1 MRMRKPLS
9 AILNNLIRDT
19 DDQPG
24 TLNGLLASAGDY
36 GVDLVIIVL
45 ALPFC
50 LPILPGVSAPFGL
63 AIIILA
69 FRQIIHRPGLLP
81 KFIGDREFAP
91 ATFVKIISGGVR
103 ILNRIERFSSR
114 GKNRL
119 PKLVNMYINGLLIL
133 LMGLLMALPI
143 PFPGTNTFPAWAIV
157 FLAGAQAEGDGVLAL
172 WGYAS
177 VLITVAYFWLCWK
190 WMWWLTVESFEF
202 LKGIL

>member
-1 MRMRKPLS
+1 MREPLS
-9 AILNNLIRDT
+9 AILNSMIRDT
-19 DDQPG
+19 DDQPR
-24 TLNGLLASAGDY
+24 TLNGLLTASGKY

-50 LPILPGVSAPFGL
+50 LPILPGVSTPFGL

-69 FRQIIHRPGLLP
+69 FRQIINRPGRLP

-91 ATFVKIISGGVR
+91 ATFGKIINGGVH
-103 ILNRIERFSSR
+103 ILNWVERFSSR

-119 PKLVNMYINGLLIL
+119 PRLANAHINGLLIL
-133 LMGLLMALPI
+133 PMGLLMALPI
-143 PFPGTNTFPAWAIV
+143 PFPGTNTFPAWAVV
-157 FLAGAQAEGDGVLAL
+157 FLAGAQAESDGLLAL

-177 VLITVAYFWLCWK
+177 VLITVIYFWLCWK

-202 LKGIL
+202 LKGNF